1 MPRRVTAAK
10 VREFYRLYAECQT
23 YAEVARRT
31 GRSAST
37 VARYIK
43 LSGTPKAMQEI
54 IYKSVM
60 EKE

>member
-37 VARYIK
+37 VARYLK
-43 LSGTPKAMQEI
+43 LPSAPKSIRQIVREAME
-54 IYKSVM
+54 
-60 EKE
+60 E

>member
-1 MPRRVTAAK
+1 MPRRVTAAE

-37 VARYIK
+37 VARYLK
-43 LSGTPKAMQEI
+43 LPSAPKSIRQIMREAME
-54 IYKSVM
+54 
-60 EKE
+60 E

>member
-1 MPRRVTAAK
+1 MPGRVTAAE

-37 VARYIK
+37 VARYLK
-43 LSGTPKAMQEI
+43 LPSAPKSIRQIVREAME
-54 IYKSVM
+54 
-60 EKE
+60 E

>member
-1 MPRRVTAAK
+1 MPRRVTAAE

-37 VARYIK
+37 VARYLK
-43 LSGTPKAMQEI
+43 LPSAPKSIRQIVREAME
-54 IYKSVM
+54 
-60 EKE
+60 E